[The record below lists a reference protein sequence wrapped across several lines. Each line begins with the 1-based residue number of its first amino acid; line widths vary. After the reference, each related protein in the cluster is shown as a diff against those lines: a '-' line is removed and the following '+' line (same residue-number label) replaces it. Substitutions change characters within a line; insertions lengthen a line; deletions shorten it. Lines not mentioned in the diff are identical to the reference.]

1 MDGEAMA
8 ASPGEVGQADKMA
21 PAVKKAKQ
29 KTPEQKAALEDV
41 FTGEEINA
49 TLFAEI
55 DLGSAPSRAS
65 RQPGSRRKR
74 AVFVMFQRCRIKARC
89 CLQATNTQMKLLGIN
104 WHKV

>member
-1 MDGEAMA
+1 MDGEAMG

-49 TLFAEI
+49 SLFA
-55 DLGSAPSRAS
+55 R
-65 RQPGSRRKR
+65 
-74 AVFVMFQRCRIKARC
+74 
-89 CLQATNTQMKLLGIN
+89 N
-104 WHKV
+104 